1 MSLWDRVRQALGAP
15 PAAGAGPAADAPCE
29 GLLCGSVLSE
39 IGPPV
44 ILRSLAATVAAEL
57 EAGEPGQRYPMLAQL
72 LARGRI
78 EASESAAALA
88 EWRGM
93 REALMAVPVSRM
105 RWAGAAG
112 SANAPKSAPA
122 SVPASVPASAP
133 TSVPV
138 SVPASVPAGVP
149 AGVPVDATAPSLAT
163 YLRTTTGRDL
173 IFDVLIDNAE
183 CGVSMGMPFARVG
196 YADVREVALR
206 RG

>member
-93 REALMAVPVSRM
+93 REALMALPVSRM

-112 SANAPKSAPA
+112 AANAPA

-133 TSVPV
+133 ST
-138 SVPASVPAGVP
+138 VP

-173 IFDVLIDNAE
+173 ILDVLIDNAE